1 MEHIL
6 SEHEAGVSVRE
17 LARRYEPSAT
27 TIQNWKRQAKA
38 KASESEPG
46 ESEVAQLRRLQRRN
60 QELEQ
65 ENAFLKKSGSLV
77 CRRQRDPA
85 WWNRAYELIEAER
98 KNFAIR
104 LMCRVLEIS
113 ESGYYAWRNR
123 KPMKSYWRRFVVYWS
138 KVVGLM
144 GAPRIAAQL
153 CKSGVG
159 SECKSSRSIDAKGEI
174 IGVCSSNFCAYH
186 PVARVVRTV

>member
-1 MEHIL
+1 MSQGNYAEEFKEHIL

-46 ESEVAQLRRLQRRN
+46 ESEVSQLRRIQRRN

-65 ENAFLKKSGSLV
+65 ENAFLKK
-77 CRRQRDPA
+77 RQPGLPRHFPA

-123 KPMKSYWRRFVVYWS
+123 KPSPRSQANEKLLAAIRGVLVESGWTY
-138 KVVGLM
+138 
-144 GAPRIAAQL
+144 GAPPLLRS
-153 CKSGVG
+153 CVRVG
-159 SECKSSRSIDAKGEI
+159 SK
-174 IGVCSSNFCAYH
+174 
-186 PVARVVRTV
+186 